1 MTLALLSTGM
11 KPGASFYETA
21 VKLSMA
27 GFIVTAL
34 VFVAVLLVIGL
45 V

>member
-1 MTLALLSTGM
+1 M

-34 VFVAVLLVIGL
+34 VFLALLVVFAFL
-45 V
+45 